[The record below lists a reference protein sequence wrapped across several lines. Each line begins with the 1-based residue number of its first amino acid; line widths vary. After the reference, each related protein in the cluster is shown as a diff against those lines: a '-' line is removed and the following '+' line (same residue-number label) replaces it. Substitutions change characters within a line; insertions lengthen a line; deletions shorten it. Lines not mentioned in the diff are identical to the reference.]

1 MYSNRLRNMN
11 DLYEETHKTPE
22 RYKRR
27 EITFFDGENTFCKFV
42 YHI

>member
-11 DLYEETHKTPE
+11 DLYVEETKTPE
-22 RYKRR
+22 RCKR

>member
-22 RYKRR
+22 RYKR
-27 EITFFDGENTFCKFV
+27 EITFFDGENAFCKFV
-42 YHI
+42 YNI